1 VFTPTL
7 TGVAE
12 RSHPLNPNINLDT
25 QILDVVNEMKWQSL
39 ANVVL
44 VGLDPRRGPE
54 EPTRS

>member
-25 QILDVVNEMKWQSL
+25 QILDVVNDAAIGGSL
-39 ANVVL
+39 VSYLRTSSSNVYL
-44 VGLDPRRGPE
+44 LR
-54 EPTRS
+54 TQ